1 MDVMPSMNL
10 NVGAGQAMTPTAGG
24 GGPAHASQAAAF
36 GAALSAAEVA
46 AVESAPAFADAQS
59 LDQAARSA
67 MLGMAGAIE
76 VRVPQLSALQALQGQ
91 GGGGFKGGLLGSASA
106 AEGAAAGLAAWTQAL
121 QGAPSEGGGARAALD
136 ALQGAGTQQAFTQQL
151 AQMLAARTGP
161 LPTFGGA
168 ANTSTPESVTIGGRG
183 ARTADGESLDSLDD
197 GDAALELEL
206 DTVEG
211 AENTATLTLNAE
223 AQHVKAEADLAAVLS
238 GQRNA
243 HAKLGHMG
251 EGAAP
256 GQLFTPTQA
265 PVTTTPAAPLST
277 YVSALP
283 ALPEGVS
290 ESAVLR
296 QIDDGLRMVTQGG
309 RTAAEIRLEPAE
321 LGKMHVRLELE
332 GTQARL
338 YVTTE
343 HAGVRDLVAQG
354 LDQLRRDLLAQ
365 GLHSVHVEVRQQDQ
379 RSGQGRRDEHRPD
392 EDGAVLLEDGVAEA
406 TPAQR
411 SLSGRSG
418 GARGRLDLTA

>member
-10 NVGAGQAMTPTAGG
+10 NVGAGPAMTPSAGG
-24 GGPAHASQAAAF
+24 VGPAHASQAAAF

-46 AVESAPAFADAQS
+46 AVESAPVPTDAQS

-67 MLGMAGAIE
+67 MLGMTGAIE

-183 ARTADGESLDSLDD
+183 ARTADDESLDSLDD
-197 GDAALELEL
+197 GDAALDL

-211 AENTATLTLNAE
+211 AENTATLMLNAE

-238 GQRNA
+238 GQRSA

-265 PVTTTPAAPLST
+265 PVTMTPAAPLST
-277 YVSALP
+277 YVSVLP

-379 RSGQGRRDEHRPD
+379 WSGQGRRDEHRPD

>member
-1 MDVMPSMNL
+1 
-10 NVGAGQAMTPTAGG
+10 
-24 GGPAHASQAAAF
+24 
-36 GAALSAAEVA
+36 
-46 AVESAPAFADAQS
+46 
-59 LDQAARSA
+59 
-67 MLGMAGAIE
+67 
-76 VRVPQLSALQALQGQ
+76 
-91 GGGGFKGGLLGSASA
+91 
-106 AEGAAAGLAAWTQAL
+106 
-121 QGAPSEGGGARAALD
+121 
-136 ALQGAGTQQAFTQQL
+136 
-151 AQMLAARTGP
+151 
-161 LPTFGGA
+161 
-168 ANTSTPESVTIGGRG
+168 VTIGGRG
-183 ARTADGESLDSLDD
+183 ARTADDESLDSLDD
-197 GDAALELEL
+197 GDAALDL

-211 AENTATLTLNAE
+211 AENTATLMLNAE

-238 GQRNA
+238 GQRSA

-277 YVSALP
+277 YVSVLP

-379 RSGQGRRDEHRPD
+379 WSGQGRRDEHRPD